1 MSDDKML
8 AACEEAF
15 EDVGGGKGSGSG
27 GFLCSQCL
35 SAQEEETGRRAGTET
50 RGKSDILK
58 TLGQKKGRRVLVGFA
73 AETRNL
79 EEYAKEKIA
88 KKNLDLIVVNDVSAP
103 GAGFDVDTNIITIF
117 TPEGEKPLI
126 AMMSKREAADTILDR
141 SWRS

>member
-1 MSDDKML
+1 MPIKHKRKKQDGELELKL
-8 AACEEAF
+8 AENP
-15 EDVGGGKGSGSG
+15 
-27 GFLCSQCL
+27 
-35 SAQEEETGRRAGTET
+35 
-50 RGKSDILK
+50 DILK

-117 TPEGEKPLI
+117 TPEGEKT
-126 AMMSKREAADTILDR
+126 AYRMMSKREAADIILDR
-141 SWRS
+141 MLEILKSREREITE